1 MTRRARIGAALM
13 AGAVLLPSGT
23 AQAETLRDAIAMAYA
38 TNPTLAE
45 ARARQEALE
54 ERPEQARAQG
64 RPTLSASANGGYD
77 DLGYGNAGSA
87 DLRAAMPIWTGGRVS
102 SSVRAA
108 SYDVAAGEQGLRDSE
123 AAMLERVVAAYA
135 DLLFAQEAVEV
146 ARIGIGRLDRQVDE
160 AQFRFDTG
168 EATRTDVAQ
177 LEAQRSSVVANLADA
192 EAALASARAGYRA
205 VVGEEPEELAA
216 DVPPPA
222 LLPADLTSARS
233 SAEEANPRLLER
245 LRIADAS
252 EARIDRARAEGAP
265 SVDLAGA
272 YGRGL
277 RESGGDFRG
286 YDSAASVG
294 VTLRIPLL
302 TGGLVAAQ
310 VREAE
315 ASARADDYAVLAEAR
330 ETIRSVDTAWAALEA
345 AERREQASRTGLAAA
360 QLALDGVRAEYE
372 FGLRSTIDILLA
384 EQSYRS
390 AQLALARARSD
401 VLIAQAALLRATGNL
416 DRRAYLG
423 DSRPFADA
431 RDSVNTSDPSVGG

>member
-1 MTRRARIGAALM
+1 MTRGVAIKAAVA
-13 AGAVLLPSGT
+13 AGALLLHPSP
-23 AQAETLRDAIAMAYA
+23 AQADTLREAIAAAYA

-45 ARARQEALE
+45 ARARQEARE
-54 ERPEQARAQG
+54 EQPEQARSQG
-64 RPTLSASANGGYD
+64 RPTLSATANGGYD
-77 DLGYGNAGSA
+77 DLGYGSAGSA
-87 DLRAAMPIWTGGRVS
+87 DLRAALPIWTGGRVES
-102 SSVRAA
+102 AVRAA
-108 SYDVAAGEQGLRDSE
+108 TFDVAAGEENVRDSE

-146 ARIGIGRLDRQVDE
+146 ARIGIERLDRQVDE
-160 AQFRFDTG
+160 AQSRFDMG

-205 VVGEEPEELAA
+205 VVGEEPDELAA
-216 DVPPPA
+216 DVPPPS
-222 LLPADLTSARS
+222 LLPADLASARA
-233 SAEEANPRLLER
+233 SAEAANPRLLER

-252 EARIDRARAEGAP
+252 DARIDRARAEGAP

-277 RESGGDFRG
+277 RETGGDFRG

-294 VTLRIPLL
+294 LTLRIPLL
-302 TGGLVAAQ
+302 TGGLVASQ

-315 ASARADDYAVLAEAR
+315 ATSRADRYAVEAAAR
-330 ETIRSVDTAWAALEA
+330 ETMRAVDTAWAALQA
-345 AERREQASRTGLAAA
+345 AGRREQASVDGLRAA

-401 VLIAQAALLRATGNL
+401 LLIAQAALLRATGQL
-416 DRRAYLG
+416 DRNAY
-423 DSRPFADA
+423 F
-431 RDSVNTSDPSVGG
+431 

>member
-1 MTRRARIGAALM
+1 MTRGVAIKAALL
-13 AGAVLLPSGT
+13 AGALLLHPSP
-23 AQAETLRDAIAMAYA
+23 AQADTLREAIAAAYA

-45 ARARQEALE
+45 ARARQEARE
-54 ERPEQARAQG
+54 EQPKQARSQG
-64 RPTLSASANGGYD
+64 RPTLSATANGGYD
-77 DLGYGNAGSA
+77 DLGYGSAGSA
-87 DLRAAMPIWTGGRVS
+87 DLRAALPIWTGGRVES
-102 SSVRAA
+102 AVRAA
-108 SYDVAAGEQGLRDSE
+108 TFDVAAGEENVRDSE

-160 AQFRFDTG
+160 AQSRFDMG

-205 VVGEEPEELAA
+205 VVGQEPDELAA
-216 DVPPPA
+216 NVPPPS
-222 LLPADLTSARS
+222 LLPVDLASARTSA
-233 SAEEANPRLLER
+233 ETANPRLLER

-252 EARIDRARAEGAP
+252 DARIDRARAEGAP

-277 RESGGDFRG
+277 RETGGDFRG

-294 VTLRIPLL
+294 LTLRIPLL
-302 TGGLVAAQ
+302 SGGLVASQ

-315 ASARADDYAVLAEAR
+315 ATSRADRYAVEAAAR
-330 ETIRSVDTAWAALEA
+330 ETLRAVDTAWAALQA
-345 AERREQASRTGLAAA
+345 AGRREQASVDGLRAA

-401 VLIAQAALLRATGNL
+401 LLIAEAALLRATGQL
-416 DRRAYLG
+416 DRNAY
-423 DSRPFADA
+423 F
-431 RDSVNTSDPSVGG
+431 

>member
-1 MTRRARIGAALM
+1 MKAALL
-13 AGAVLLPSGT
+13 AGALLLHPSP
-23 AQAETLRDAIAMAYA
+23 AQADTLREAIAAAYA

-45 ARARQEALE
+45 ARARQEARE
-54 ERPEQARAQG
+54 EQPKQARSQG
-64 RPTLSASANGGYD
+64 RPTLSATANGGYD
-77 DLGYGNAGSA
+77 DLGYGSAGSA
-87 DLRAAMPIWTGGRVS
+87 DLRAALPIWTGGRVES
-102 SSVRAA
+102 AVRAA
-108 SYDVAAGEQGLRDSE
+108 TFDVAAGEENVRDSE

-160 AQFRFDTG
+160 AQSRFDMG

-205 VVGEEPEELAA
+205 VVGQEPDELAA
-216 DVPPPA
+216 NVPPPS
-222 LLPADLTSARS
+222 LLPVDLASARTSA
-233 SAEEANPRLLER
+233 ETANPRLLER

-252 EARIDRARAEGAP
+252 DARIDRARAEGAP

-277 RESGGDFRG
+277 RETGGDFRG

-294 VTLRIPLL
+294 LTLRIPLL
-302 TGGLVAAQ
+302 SGGLVASQ

-315 ASARADDYAVLAEAR
+315 ATSRADRYAVEAAAR
-330 ETIRSVDTAWAALEA
+330 ETLRAVDTAWAALQA
-345 AERREQASRTGLAAA
+345 AGRREQASVDGLRAA

-401 VLIAQAALLRATGNL
+401 LLIAEAALLRATGQL
-416 DRRAYLG
+416 DRNAY
-423 DSRPFADA
+423 F
-431 RDSVNTSDPSVGG
+431 